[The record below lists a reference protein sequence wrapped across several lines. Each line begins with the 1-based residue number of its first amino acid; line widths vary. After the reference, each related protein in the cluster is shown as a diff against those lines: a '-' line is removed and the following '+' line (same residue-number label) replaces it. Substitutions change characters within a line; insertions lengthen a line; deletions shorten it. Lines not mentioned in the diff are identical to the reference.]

1 MIVETKT
8 GTRTQFGKYLK
19 KNQNYI
25 VICKYFQY
33 NNNNTSGFFF
43 IMIGRQKKHTSDL
56 YSKKRLYTV

>member
-8 GTRTQFGKYLK
+8 GTRMQFGKYLK

-33 NNNNTSGFFF
+33 NNNNTSGFFYND
-43 IMIGRQKKHTSDL
+43 RATKKHTSDL
-56 YSKKRLYTV
+56 YSKKRLFTA